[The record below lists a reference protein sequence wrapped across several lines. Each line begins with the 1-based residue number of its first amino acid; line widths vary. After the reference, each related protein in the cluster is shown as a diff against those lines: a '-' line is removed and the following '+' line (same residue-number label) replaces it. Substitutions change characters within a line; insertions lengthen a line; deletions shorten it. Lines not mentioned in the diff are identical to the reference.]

1 MVGRIWRSRDWEGD
15 RQSKVGVPQAEEGKT
30 QGQQAST
37 GQWEW
42 DMHWSLPFLVPTGT
56 GPVLC
61 LSSSEA
67 EEAVQDE
74 EEAHLRLVVPGM
86 LQLSRYLA
94 MHKKT

>member
-1 MVGRIWRSRDWEGD
+1 MGQGTRWVPTGRN
-15 RQSKVGVPQAEEGKT
+15 RQGHMKRKD
-30 QGQQAST
+30 T

-42 DMHWSLPFLVPTGT
+42 SMYALGGLLPFLAPTGT

-67 EEAVQDE
+67 EDAVQEE

-94 MHKKT
+94 RRAKNMKAGSGIR

>member
-1 MVGRIWRSRDWEGD
+1 MVGRTWRSGDWEGD
-15 RQSKVGVPQAEEGKT
+15 RQSKVGAPQAEAGT

-37 GQWEW
+37 GGWER

-67 EEAVQDE
+67 EEVVQEEE